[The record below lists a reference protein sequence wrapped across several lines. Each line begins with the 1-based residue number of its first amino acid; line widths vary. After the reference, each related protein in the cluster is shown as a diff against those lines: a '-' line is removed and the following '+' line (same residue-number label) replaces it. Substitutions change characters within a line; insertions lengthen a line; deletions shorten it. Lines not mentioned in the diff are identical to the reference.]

1 MEELDPKAK
10 EKGGKAQKGEEK
22 EMIIEAT
29 KEKGDDTQQEQ
40 DDKEKKLSLY
50 KIKKNRIIREFISVL
65 RELDA

>member
-1 MEELDPKAK
+1 VEELDLKAK

-29 KEKGDDTQQEQ
+29 KEQGDDTQQEQ
-40 DDKEKKLSLY
+40 TDKEKKLSLY